1 MISTFAEHFLN
12 QGIGISIPLN
22 EDKLPGVGGENGRNS
37 LKEDKKHG
45 NKTDIHLKMN
55 SLSKPEIFLRF

>member
-1 MISTFAEHFLN
+1 MISTFDEHFLN

-37 LKEDKKHG
+37 LNDRK
-45 NKTDIHLKMN
+45 LKSCN
-55 SLSKPEIFLRF
+55 WD